1 MGQDDYPPFLA
12 PPASSVPTTMPA
24 EEAVVDQAPPVEAGV
39 VVRAASTETEPV
51 PVSLI
56 SAVATTT
63 PPALESTRT
72 AVIPVDTPAAE
83 GVVEGSTIGSS
94 TMQGVEL
101 SSSIIDA
108 PLESAP
114 INVAPPATSTP
125 APAPPGSAPPGS
137 APPSAPPPPR
147 CDDHDDDGL
156 PQPPP
161 LATQPP
167 QPKVKKPKGRKRKE
181 VDRDQA
187 PPTPASTASSSE
199 SVFTAIPSFISSLDP
214 SDSESDSSASE
225 DEFGQP
231 KPPKQPVYDSQGRPR
246 PRPSYYYDADYDPA
260 HHSVLEPIKKRGRR
274 GGLKGV
280 PVFEPTMED
289 FAGNGG
295 FYGYVKRIE
304 KYGMRSGIAKVIP
317 PKEWTD
323 SLPSTTDKLREIRL
337 REPIEQIMMGQQGV
351 YRVTNV
357 AKTRIWN
364 PAQWKQMADSSKF
377 APPDFKKEAEKG
389 DRTDRKPVIGGGNT
403 TANASTS
410 TSATPNKKGNRKGA
424 GVEGDADRDDEVET
438 ETAGKAKAGLQT
450 PANDKGKEPETP
462 RQTRSGTRFG
472 SDVKNE
478 NRQSTTATPSGSPTA
493 RKASIPTEAPS
504 TSTPTPTPAAVHEA
518 EAIKEAEA
526 TNEAT
531 TSTTALASAT
541 KPARVKRASNLQRA
555 EPTDEEWNAFVEKY
569 AELPHGMKKSD
580 YTVEL
585 MRDIER
591 RYWRTLTFGEPAM
604 YGADMKG
611 SIFSDQTQAWNV
623 AHLGDLLPKLAP
635 KSCQIP
641 GVVSPYLY
649 FGMWRATFAWHVE
662 DADLYSINYIH
673 FGAPKFWYSVPQEQ
687 SERFE
692 RVMEGYF
699 QQDRTKCSQFL
710 RHKSFLAS
718 PRVLAGSNI
727 TLNRCMQLPG
737 EFILTYPKGYH
748 SGFNLGFNCAE
759 SINFATERWLPL
771 GKVSKS
777 CFCIGDSVNIDVD
790 VWLTDAARK
799 EAEARGEVWPPRKA
813 MPTPPPEEELQA
825 AAAEMAS
832 FAGTGQGLAI
842 STTLTTSSAPSHQHG
857 PAVFEVPKLE
867 AAPSSSGRKRMF
879 SAKTAELELGQ
890 VQAAT
895 PTTVSS
901 SSQPHPH
908 PHPTSINSNVSQT
921 PPKKKI
927 KLSASAS
934 ASASTSDS
942 AMPLPYPCALCP
954 ERSIEGLI
962 KIGEPAQF
970 NMSAHRVCV
979 MFTPATWIVT
989 IPETGEDVVRGFLD
1003 IEKAR
1008 WKLKCQLCEEK
1019 HGIKVQCTKGKCPKA
1034 MHVTCG
1040 LRLDS
1045 GAFLDATV
1053 DGVSMLDHNRI
1064 EGASPKTK
1072 FMDNKSL
1079 EPVAAGDASAMVVD
1093 GVQPAAGAPSDA
1105 AAPFVAAAPSDAVT
1119 VSTSDAAPGSTSD
1132 SAPESAPEPALA
1144 PPASIE
1150 ESNDI
1155 QLTILCRQHNPAW
1168 QKLEIERKY
1177 EELKARVAALP
1188 ENTRLQVK
1196 TNNGVFDVTYLTNLP
1211 HKSSIGIMF
1220 DDGKRH
1226 EVRWRAILWPE
1237 SPEAIKRKVEIAAKI
1252 AEDKAAYDRP
1262 PTKKRISFPEDGSM
1276 HHPYSGRGSPYA
1288 HTSLAAAYMHH
1299 QPAPRYFYAPQMNG
1313 FAGPGSQQQIMQP
1326 SMGHAPPYGW
1336 RGQYFGGGTV
1346 ATPGSYPYPPPMHP
1360 VHAAGWSGPPPP
1372 PLGDYAGP
1380 YGHQHQQAR
1389 RTSHPYAHEFTS
1401 TSASS
1406 SGYNPAPLSASIE
1419 GPHANRNSHAPSTS
1433 SPVSTFV
1440 VPRPQDAHLAV
1451 PSPAPPTS
1459 SRHSLKNLLSPLVD
1473 DVAVLGH

>member
-1 MGQDDYPPFLA
+1 MGQDDQP
-12 PPASSVPTTMPA
+12 SSVVPLARPTMQA
-24 EEAVVDQAPPVEAGV
+24 GQVVVEVERAAPVEAGV
-39 VVRAASTETEPV
+39 LVVSASARPLTVSPSEPI
-51 PVSLI
+51 SLI
-56 SAVATTT
+56 TSAVATA
-63 PPALESTRT
+63 PT
-72 AVIPVDTPAAE
+72 AAIPDDNPVAE
-83 GVVEGSTIGSS
+83 GVVQGS
-94 TMQGVEL
+94 TMQGID
-101 SSSIIDA
+101 SSDVSPQSTQSHVSPA
-108 PLESAP
+108 ATNTP
-114 INVAPPATSTP
+114 VAVP
-125 APAPPGSAPPGS
+125 APASVPACAAPR
-137 APPSAPPPPR
+137 AAPPPPPPLPR
-147 CDDHDDDGL
+147 DDQVQHNGL
-156 PQPPP
+156 PPPPP
-161 LATQPP
+161 LVTQPL
-167 QPKVKKPKGRKRKE
+167 QPKPKPKPKKPRGRRKKE
-181 VDRDQA
+181 LDRDQA
-187 PPTPASTASSSE
+187 PPTPASTSSSSE
-199 SVFTAIPSFISSLDP
+199 SVFTAIPSFISSLDL
-214 SDSESDSSASE
+214 SDSEPDSSASE

-231 KPPKQPVYDSQGRPR
+231 KPPKQPVYDSQGRAR
-246 PRPSYYYDADYDPA
+246 PRPSYYYDPDYDPA
-260 HHSVLEPIKKRGRR
+260 HHSSLEPIKKRGRR

-280 PVFEPTMED
+280 PIFEPTMED
-289 FAGNGG
+289 FELNGG

-304 KYGMRSGIAKVIP
+304 KYGRRSGIVKVIP
-317 PKEWTD
+317 PKEWSD
-323 SLPSTTDKLREIRL
+323 SLPSTTDKLRDIRL

-389 DRTDRKPVIGGGNT
+389 DRTDRKPVLSGSN
-403 TANASTS
+403 ASASTS
-410 TSATPNKKGNRKGA
+410 TSATPNKKGSRKAPG
-424 GVEGDADRDDEVET
+424 GEGEADADDEAESSEAV
-438 ETAGKAKAGLQT
+438 GKGKPALHT
-450 PANDKGKEPETP
+450 PANGKSKEPQTP
-462 RQTRSGTRFG
+462 SQTRSGTRFG
-472 SDVKNE
+472 SDLKNE
-478 NRQSTTATPSGSPTA
+478 SGRSTTATPNESPTT
-493 RKASIPTEAPS
+493 RKAPIPT
-504 TSTPTPTPAAVHEA
+504 
-518 EAIKEAEA
+518 A
-526 TNEAT
+526 TEIST
-531 TSTTALASAT
+531 TSTAAATPISVGASHATKDPATSSASLASAT

-555 EPTDEEWNAFVEKY
+555 EPTEAEWSAFVEKY

-790 VWLTDAARK
+790 VWLTDAARR

-813 MPTPPPEEELQA
+813 MPTPPPEEELKA

-832 FAGTGQGLAI
+832 FAGSGQGLAI
-842 STTLTTSSAPSHQHG
+842 STISSTSSQSHG
-857 PAVFEVPKLE
+857 PEVFEMPKLE

-879 SAKTAELELGQ
+879 SAKAAELELGQ
-890 VQAAT
+890 TQTAVT
-895 PTTVSS
+895 STTVSPNTQTQIHS
-901 SSQPHPH
+901 
-908 PHPTSINSNVSQT
+908 TFTNGNVSHP
-921 PPKKKI
+921 PPKKRN
-927 KLSASAS
+927 KLSPPN
-934 ASASTSDS
+934 DS

-954 ERSIEGLI
+954 ERSTEGLV

-970 NMSAHRVCV
+970 KMLAHRVCV
-979 MFTPATWIVT
+979 MFTPATWIETV
-989 IPETGEDVVRGFLD
+989 PEMGEEVVRGFLD

-1019 HGIKVQCTKGKCPKA
+1019 HGTKVQCTKGKCPKA

-1053 DGVSMLDHNRI
+1053 GGVSMLDLNRV
-1064 EGASPKTK
+1064 EGASPKPK
-1072 FMDNKSL
+1072 LMDNKPL
-1079 EPVAAGDASAMVVD
+1079 EPVVTIDASAMAVD
-1093 GVQPAAGAPSDA
+1093 VQPAP
-1105 AAPFVAAAPSDAVT
+1105 AAPVDASVTSTSESAPA
-1119 VSTSDAAPGSTSD
+1119 STSDTAPMP
-1132 SAPESAPEPALA
+1132 APALA
-1144 PPASIE
+1144 PPTIIE

-1155 QLTILCRQHNPAW
+1155 RLTILCRQHNPAW

-1177 EELKARVAALP
+1177 EDLKARVAALP
-1188 ENTRLQVK
+1188 ENLRLQVK
-1196 TNNGVFDVTYLTNLP
+1196 TNNGVFDVTYLTNIP

-1237 SPEAIKRKVEIAAKI
+1237 SPEAIKRKAEIAVKI

-1262 PTKKRISFPEDGSM
+1262 PTKKRISFPDNGNL
-1276 HHPYSGRGSPYA
+1276 YSGRGSPYA

-1299 QPAPRYFYAPQMNG
+1299 QPAPGYFYAPQMG
-1313 FAGPGSQQQIMQP
+1313 DYAGPGPQQQMMP
-1326 SMGHAPPYGW
+1326 PNMGNAPPYGW
-1336 RGQYFGGGTV
+1336 RGHYYGGGPV
-1346 ATPGSYPYPPPMHP
+1346 ASPASYPYPPVMHP
-1360 VHAAGWSGPPPP
+1360 AQAQGWSGPPPP

-1389 RTSHPYAHEFTS
+1389 NTSQYAHEHPS
-1401 TSASS
+1401 ACPPSSGYKPAPLGSSIESQHAHPSSYSPSASS
-1406 SGYNPAPLSASIE
+1406 PI
-1419 GPHANRNSHAPSTS
+1419 
-1433 SPVSTFV
+1433 STFV

-1451 PSPAPPTS
+1451 PSSAAPTS
-1459 SRHSLKNLLSPLVD
+1459 SRHSLKNLLSSNVD